1 MRRTLL
7 LFILIFALAVGTPVH
22 AATELPLLKAEV
34 TSNVTWELQGTTLVF
49 SGTGEIGE
57 TGGWEALRD
66 TVTAIV
72 IRSGI
77 TGIGARAFVGFK
89 SLSELSLPETLVS
102 IGSYAFSGC
111 KSLKELTLPGNLTAI
126 GSYAFQNTGIKTL
139 TVPGGVSSVKAGTFA
154 GCVDLTEVTLS
165 GGITAVGDSAF
176 SGCVNLQALSF
187 PDTLAQIGYEAFAG

>member
-77 TGIGARAFVGFK
+77 TGIGARASSPSASFLCRKRWFPSAATPFPAVNP
-89 SLSELSLPETLVS
+89 SRSLP
-102 IGSYAFSGC
+102 C
-111 KSLKELTLPGNLTAI
+111 PGI
-126 GSYAFQNTGIKTL
+126 
-139 TVPGGVSSVKAGTFA
+139 
-154 GCVDLTEVTLS
+154 
-165 GGITAVGDSAF
+165 
-176 SGCVNLQALSF
+176 
-187 PDTLAQIGYEAFAG
+187 